1 MAQSGEIRV
10 EQNAKILRKFV
21 IGESM
26 SEETGVII
34 DKKGGVGRIVL
45 DRASALH
52 SLNLPMCETI
62 LAALTDWAA
71 DDDVHLVLVAH
82 AEGTRGFCAGGDI
95 RMLAESGAG
104 DATEAR
110 AFFATEY
117 RMNAAIK
124 AFPKPYITI
133 MDGVTM
139 GGGVGLSVHGSHRVA
154 TERTL
159 FAMPETGIGLFPDV
173 GGGWFLPRLRGELG
187 TWLAM
192 TGARLKGAD
201 VAAAR
206 VATHFLPSE
215 LVPNLIGQI
224 ESADFSSGAAEMLG
238 EILKSAT
245 HAVPA
250 GSFEPEMETI
260 NRCFEGDRAE
270 AIVAALKSDGG
281 DWALK
286 QVETIATKSPETV
299 KVALR
304 QLREGASAETFEDNM
319 RMEYRIG
326 WRKVCSPDFLEGV
339 RAVII
344 EKDNAPKWSPPDL
357 ESVSDEDV
365 AKYFEPLGENELNF

>member
-1 MAQSGEIRV
+1 MPTDNAQPEVMVS
-10 EQNAKILRKFV
+10 QTSN
-21 IGESM
+21 
-26 SEETGVII
+26 
-34 DKKGGVGRIVL
+34 GVGRL
-45 DRASALH
+45 TLNRPDALH
-52 SLNLPMCETI
+52 ALNLSMCETI
-62 LAALTDWAA
+62 LAALRKWAD
-71 DDDVHLVLVAH
+71 DDDVHLVVIDH

-95 RMLAESGAG
+95 RMLAESGKG
-104 DATEAR
+104 DSSQAR

-124 AFPKPYITI
+124 SFPKPYLAI

-139 GGGVGLSVHGSHRVA
+139 GGGVGLSVHGTHRVA

-187 TWLAM
+187 TWLAL

-201 VAAAR
+201 VVAAR

-224 ESADFSSGAAEMLG
+224 SRADFSGGAAEMLG
-238 EILKSAT
+238 EVLKMHT
-245 HAVPA
+245 HSVPA
-250 GSFEPEMETI
+250 GSFEPHMDTI
-260 NRCFEGDRAE
+260 NTCFSGDEAE
-270 AIVAALKSDGG
+270 AIVAALRSDGG
-281 DWALK
+281 DWASE
-286 QVETIATKSPETV
+286 QIETLAQKSPETI

-304 QLREGASAETFEDNM
+304 QLREGAACDSFEENM

-326 WRKVCSPDFLEGV
+326 WRKVSSPDFLEGV

-344 EKDNAPKWSPPDL
+344 EKDHAPNWQPGTL
-357 ESVSDEDV
+357 EAVGDADV
-365 AKYFEPLGENELNF
+365 AKYFEPLGAHELSFD